1 MLVKKFLCVEPA
13 HNSILSRQILL
24 EVIMIQGNW
33 WKWALS
39 LGLPTIVFFA
49 TPEME
54 IASPNTPLFFCNY
67 AMGRYSMGH

>member
-1 MLVKKFLCVEPA
+1 
-13 HNSILSRQILL
+13 
-24 EVIMIQGNW
+24 MIQGNW

-39 LGLPTIVFFA
+39 LGLPAIVFFA